1 MLRHERW
8 TVQLRI
14 AALFFAIWG
23 ALLFTL
29 PGAMAWAQAAMH
41 QESAVPFPSGGAE
54 AYLLMDAHSGRLLVS
69 HNIDALREP
78 ASLTKMMTVY
88 VAGRE
93 LNAGRLFMSDMV
105 RVGRNAWRMTGSRM
119 FLDLNSEVSVAA
131 LLHGIIVQSGNDA
144 SVALAEHIA
153 GSEGEFV
160 KMMNQAALDLGMTS
174 TNFANATGL
183 PAPGVHTTARDLARL
198 SLALMHEHPYL
209 YSLHSVR
216 EFEHNNIKQTNRNR
230 LLHRDPS
237 VDGIKTG
244 YTRAAGYCQATSA
257 QRGEMRLIAVVLGCD
272 SVAARTR
279 LNQQLLEY
287 GFNRYET
294 HRLYARNEPLGS
306 VKLWKARQSEL
317 SYGIQDD
324 IFITIPK
331 GQIDV
336 LDRRISLSLI
346 DPVFGPVLRGQKVG
360 TLQVALGEEVLA
372 EQDLLALTEA
382 DEAGFFSQ
390 MVDTVRLLLLRNNLL
405 HVMSP

>member
-1 MLRHERW
+1 MAVFSL
-8 TVQLRI
+8 V
-14 AALFFAIWG
+14 IW
-23 ALLFTL
+23 AMLLFNL
-29 PGAMAWAQAAMH
+29 PLSVVWAQTDLV
-41 QESAVPFPSGGAE
+41 QEPVVAKPSGGAE

-93 LNAGRLFMSDMV
+93 LNAGRLFMTDMV

-160 KMMNQAALDLGMTS
+160 KMMNQAAQDLGMTR

-209 YSLHSVR
+209 YSLHSIR
-216 EFEHNNIKQTNRNR
+216 EFEHNNIRQANRNR

-244 YTRAAGYCQATSA
+244 FTRAAGYCQATSA

-287 GFNRYET
+287 GFSRYET
-294 HRLYARNEPLGS
+294 HRLYARDEPLGAL
-306 VKLWKARQSEL
+306 KLWKTRQSEL
-317 SYGIQDD
+317 SYGIMDD

-331 GQIDV
+331 GQLGY
-336 LDRRISLSLI
+336 LDRRISLYLT
-346 DPVFGPVLRGQKVG
+346 DPVFGPVFRGQKVG
-360 TLQVALGEEVLA
+360 TLHVALGEEVLA
-372 EQDLLALTEA
+372 ERDLFAFSEA
-382 DEAGFFSQ
+382 EEAGFWGQ
-390 MVDTVRLLLLRNNLL
+390 MVDTVRLMLLRNNILQAKT
-405 HVMSP
+405 P